1 MNPWKIGTSNAVAF
15 SRDGRLLAVLGRDVF
30 VWEVALKSKAVRSHP
45 FAHPSDA
52 AFSPDQR
59 HLAVKSTS
67 GQIVI
72 IDAQS
77 GQTAVDFKNTADGE
91 GSNLQYSSCG
101 EYIVD
106 GSWSGRLAVRRAG
119 SGAREFVQEFGS
131 GIRSVHS
138 SCDGRR
144 WIMIAPLRPT
154 ISPFGTGRFGAE
166 DIASCPSV
174 LRSLDRLPSPLTER
188 CWPSSMV
195 RRPTWCRCFGS
206 AMARVSEPCPFRVE
220 APAILWVGRPM
231 VVSSDQFKIRSSSS
245 THGQVLERCM
255 SWRWHIPA
263 MWRSRHV
270 AMFWPLVPGK
280 LVGCSVPTRSP
291 RRAFRRNPAGGT
303 ATSCR

>member
-1 MNPWKIGTSNAVAF
+1 MNPWKIGTSYTVAF
-15 SRDGRLLAVLGRDVF
+15 SRDGGLLATLGRDVF
-30 VWEVALKSKAVRSHP
+30 VWDVALKSKLVRSHP

-77 GQTAVDFKNTADGE
+77 GQIAVDFKNTADGE

-119 SGAREFVQEFGS
+119 SGAHEFVQEFGGNS
-131 GIRSVHS
+131 IRSVHGS
-138 SCDGRR
+138 RDGRR
-144 WIMIAPLRPT
+144 WIIAHGCKAISDDRPPHRT
-154 ISPFGTGRFGAE
+154 ISPFGTGRFGPG

-174 LRSLDRLPSPLTER
+174 LRSLDRLLSPLTER

-195 RRPTWCRCFGS
+195 PRPTWCRCFSS
-206 AMARVSEPCPFRVE
+206 AMGRVSEPCPFRVE
-220 APAILWVGRPM
+220 APAMLWVGRPM
-231 VVSSDQFKIRSSSS
+231 VASSHRFKIRSSSS
-245 THGQVLERCM
+245 TPGQVLQGCT

-263 MWRSRHV
+263 M
-270 AMFWPLVPGK
+270 
-280 LVGCSVPTRSP
+280 
-291 RRAFRRNPAGGT
+291 
-303 ATSCR
+303 